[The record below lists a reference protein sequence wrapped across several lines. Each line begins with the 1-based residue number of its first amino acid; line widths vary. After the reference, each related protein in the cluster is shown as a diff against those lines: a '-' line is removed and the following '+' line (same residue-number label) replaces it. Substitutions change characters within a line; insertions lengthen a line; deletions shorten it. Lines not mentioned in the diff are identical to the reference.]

1 MEQDI
6 PLPTLPQKWLK
17 SLVDLAASIET
28 FFLAISCLIFWGL
41 KIVMKTIFYGG
52 PNQKEP
58 WIIKLIRV
66 IIQLLELVVE
76 GYGHKHKK
84 DDKDQPQPPEKDE

>member
-58 WIIKLIRV
+58 WIIKLLRLLV
-66 IIQLLELVVE
+66 QVIQLILE
-76 GYGHKHKK
+76 GYESKKKK
-84 DDKDQPQPPEKDE
+84 DDEPKP